1 MNPITVAIQRVKNE
15 IPRDLLNQ
23 AFTAR
28 RYDPLRKDRYADNI
42 TAVSIDELI
51 RVAVIEGRVAIDLNL
66 LSGSEVLLPLI
77 LADAELV
84 DRYNAVYRFGKNATA
99 GRTITNVY
107 EVTYGYANNS
117 SVGNYGGYGAYNSR
131 SSQLLSVGRDILNA
145 AAGTTPSS
153 TAYVQI
159 IAHNT
164 VLIND
169 VNPIHAYGAMRC
181 MLSNDPNFS
190 NLRPAYYR
198 DFGELVVLATKAYIY
213 NQLVIDLDEGQ
224 LRGGL
229 PLGRIREIVDQYAD
243 ANQMYNELVD
253 TKWQKIGL
261 MNDQEQMRKVLKL
274 SLGGKSKL

>member
-1 MNPITVAIQRVKNE
+1 MNPVTVAIQRVKYE

-23 AFTAR
+23 AFQAR
-28 RYDPLRKDRYADNI
+28 RYDPLRRERYSDNT
-42 TAVSIDELI
+42 TAVSLDELI
-51 RVAVIEGRVAIDLNL
+51 RIAVIEGRVSIDLNL

-77 LADAELV
+77 LAEAELI
-84 DRYNAVYRFGKNATA
+84 DRYNAVYRFSKTATA

-107 EVTYGYANNS
+107 EVTYGYAQNS

-131 SSQLLSVGRDILNA
+131 SSQLLSVGKDILKS
-145 AAGTTPSS
+145 AAGSAPTS

-169 VNPIHAYGAMRC
+169 INPIHAYGALRC
-181 MLSNDPNFS
+181 MISNDPNFS

-198 DFGELVVLATKAYIY
+198 DFGELVVLATKAYVY

-261 MNDQEQMRKVLKL
+261 MNDVESYRKVLKL
-274 SLGGKSKL
+274 NLGGKPKL